1 MKAAMATD
9 KLAHRSLAE
18 AQPLPLIT
26 FVIAVYNASKTL
38 QQCLD
43 SVTQQS
49 CKDFELVVIDGNS
62 TDGSLDILRGQASR
76 FAYWTSEPDRGVY
89 DAWNK
94 ALKRARG
101 EWVCFLGADDYLWSN
116 TVVEQLSVKLAELPA
131 ETSIAYGK
139 IALLDRNE
147 NVMFELGESWSEIEL
162 QFKKKMCLPHPAV
175 MHRRTLFD
183 ACGAF
188 DPSFRIAGDYEFLLR
203 ATKLQAPHFLGELV
217 VTAMRQGGLSSN
229 PAGTLK
235 GLNEAYRAQA
245 KNGQAVIWLPR
256 LMAFARV
263 YIRSVIVKCV
273 GEKVAAVLLDWGRA
287 RMGLP
292 AYWTKI

>member
-1 MKAAMATD
+1 MD
-9 KLAHRSLAE
+9 KTEPSIR
-18 AQPLPLIT
+18 PLIT
-26 FVIAVYNASKTL
+26 FVIAVFNADKTL

-43 SVTQQS
+43 SVTQQTN
-49 CKDFELVVIDGNS
+49 KNFELVVVDGGS
-62 TDGSLDILRGQASR
+62 TDGSLDILRSQAR
-76 FAYWTSEPDRGVY
+76 HFAYWKSEPDRGVY

-94 ALKRARG
+94 ALKQARG

-116 TVVEQLSVKLAELPA
+116 TVVEQLSVKLIDLPPQ
-131 ETSIAYGK
+131 TSIAYGK
-139 IALLDRNE
+139 IALLDRND
-147 NVMFELGESWSEIEL
+147 NVMFELGEPWPKIES

-175 MHRRTLFD
+175 MHRRTLFE

-188 DPSFRIAGDYEFLLR
+188 DPAFRIAGDYEFLLR
-203 ATKLQAPHFLGELV
+203 ATKAQAPHFLGELL

-235 GLNEAYRAQA
+235 GLNEVYRAQT
-245 KNGQAVIWLPR
+245 KNGQTVLWLPR
-256 LMAFARV
+256 LLAFARV
-263 YIRSVIVKCV
+263 YTRLLIVKCL
-273 GEKVAAVLLDWGRA
+273 GEKTTAVLLDWGRA